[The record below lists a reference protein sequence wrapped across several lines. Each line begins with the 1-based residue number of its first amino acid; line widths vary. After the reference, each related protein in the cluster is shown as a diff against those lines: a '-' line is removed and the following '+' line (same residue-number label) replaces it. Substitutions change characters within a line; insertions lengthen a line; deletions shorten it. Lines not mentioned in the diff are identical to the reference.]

1 VEGSRTSPPQPGR
14 ETHQEPILLLPWLC
28 STTSTLPSRT
38 ARTVA
43 FLQLA
48 PDLNAEEFE
57 EQFLNARA
65 QIFAYT
71 EDLLTAAVRDFNS
84 GFVALESQTA

>member
-1 VEGSRTSPPQPGR
+1 M
-14 ETHQEPILLLPWLC
+14 
-28 STTSTLPSRT
+28 
-38 ARTVA
+38 A